1 MIATPSAGMVLL
13 DLTCLKYSN
22 PHPIV
27 HLGIQVGGRSSG
39 SAIKTRLNIFTLTL

>member
-1 MIATPSAGMVLL
+1 MMATPSAVLL

-27 HLGIQVGGRSSG
+27 HHGIQVGGQLN
-39 SAIKTRLNIFTLTL
+39 RLNN